1 MRWCGAGERLEVDV
15 SRSETGELF
24 DVLVQQD
31 NYADFLPDTYVSGN
45 SPTKEQAVSYTTLLM
60 TEEGFLNNLTPLQLL
75 HSATASAFAVAVLV
89 TSASAVALQQQTFF
103 SCLPKKKRK
112 RKKSSRF

>member
-1 MRWCGAGERLEVDV
+1 MRWSGAGERLEVDV

-45 SPTKEQAVSYTTLLM
+45 SPTKEQVVSYTTLLM

-89 TSASAVALQQQTFF
+89 TSASAVAFAAFFLHQTA
-103 SCLPKKKRK
+103 SKKEKE
-112 RKKSSRF
+112 KKTPRF